1 MADLSQFL
9 YGQPQVMEAPEGV
22 RVPWQGLPPQKADE
36 ARMRAAEYAR
46 KKLDDNAAVVSKIGA
61 IVNQMEEFNEL
72 NKRNR
77 TGEIYSGFLP
87 KSLTGAAE
95 QRMDTITSELA
106 PNKRVE
112 GSGTT
117 SDRDIA
123 LYIKS
128 VPSIDKKGSVNQSI
142 VNQTAKQYEKAQQ
155 KLQFL
160 QGYFDQYGHLNGADA
175 IWEKNYAPQ
184 FREKSS
190 RQGAT
195 SKIIEEA
202 DAIINKPPARR

>member
-9 YGQPQVMEAPEGV
+9 YGQPQIMEAPEGV

-36 ARMRAAEYAR
+36 ARIRAADQAR
-46 KKLDDNAAVVSKIGA
+46 KKLDENAAVLSKIGTV
-61 IVNQMEEFNEL
+61 VNQMEQFNEL
-72 NKRNR
+72 NKANR
-77 TGEIYSGFLP
+77 TGEFYAGFLP
-87 KSLTGAAE
+87 QWALGSAE
-95 QRMDTITSELA
+95 QQMETITSELA

-123 LYIKS
+123 LYLKS

-142 VNQTAKQYEKAQQ
+142 VNQTNKQYEKAQK

-190 RQGAT
+190 RQGAA
-195 SKIIEEA
+195 SKIIQEA
-202 DAIINKPPARR
+202 DAIINRR